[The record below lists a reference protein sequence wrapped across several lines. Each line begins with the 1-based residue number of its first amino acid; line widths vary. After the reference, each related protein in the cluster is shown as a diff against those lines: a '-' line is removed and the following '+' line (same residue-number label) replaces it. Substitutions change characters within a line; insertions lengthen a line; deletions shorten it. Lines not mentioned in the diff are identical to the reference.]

1 MFSPQLTCGPAHKPL
16 NAWFLT
22 ATVAFI
28 ASAFI
33 APTCAVAQ
41 IPLVP
46 SAPVAAKAASGPT
59 KTGTQQTKTAVVTAG
74 PSWAELTPAQK
85 AALAPLATS
94 WAGTA
99 EPQKRKWLEISKN
112 YPRLAP
118 AEQATMHSRMSEW
131 VALSPQQRAAARL
144 NFAKTK
150 ELSGQLT
157 PDEKKAKWE
166 TYQALT
172 PEQKKDLA
180 ASAVQKPAG
189 AATAV
194 KPVAPQKL
202 AVVPKP
208 ASSAS
213 ASGGT
218 AAASGATVAA
228 TAPGAT
234 PVPAAA
240 TLAPAAPAP
249 AAATPVTVPP
259 TAKP

>member
-1 MFSPQLTCGPAHKPL
+1 MFLRQLTCG
-16 NAWFLT
+16 LT
-22 ATVAFI
+22 ATQLTALFLVAAPMLAVPGH
-28 ASAFI
+28 ASAQTPP
-33 APTCAVAQ
+33 A
-41 IPLVP
+41 P
-46 SAPVAAKAASGPT
+46 SAPLAVKAASSPA
-59 KTGTQQTKTAVVTAG
+59 KPGTQQTKTAVVTSG

-94 WAGTA
+94 WASTG

-131 VALSPQQRAAARL
+131 VAMSPQQRAQARL

-150 ELSGQLT
+150 ELSTQLT

-180 ASAVQKPAG
+180 AIAVQKPAG

-202 AVVPKP
+202 AVVPKLASP
-208 ASSAS
+208 SSAV
-213 ASGGT
+213 
-218 AAASGATVAA
+218 GATVAA
-228 TAPGAT
+228 TAPTA
-234 PVPAAA
+234 VPAAA
-240 TLAPAAPAP
+240 TLAPAAPTAAAPLVMPLP
-249 AAATPVTVPP
+249 AA
-259 TAKP
+259 KP